1 MTALKEALRSAIED
15 WKQEPTHA
23 WLTPEQA
30 TQESTATPTQAK
42 PSKAKILFDYIQ
54 ANPGKTLNEI
64 AVALTDKGVGLS
76 TTSTYIHQMI
86 RAGHI
91 HRDANNMLYS
101 LQSEYEP
108 IRLLAAV
115 ATMEYPAK
123 PKKNKPGPKAKAKPT
138 PKPKTTY
145 PIDEPKPAP
154 APARTVHVQQKPNTI
169 EQDVELILSMLNV
182 RTAHQLRKALNE
194 MFK

>member
-15 WKQEPTHA
+15 WNTQVTLNTMH
-23 WLTPEQA
+23 A
-30 TQESTATPTQAK
+30 TQPEPAPTPTQTK
-42 PSKAKILFDYIQ
+42 PPKAKILFDYIK
-54 ANPGKTLNEI
+54 ANPGKTLKEI
-64 AVALTDKGVGLS
+64 TAAMVAQGVGAS
-76 TTSTYIHQMI
+76 TADSYVYQMI

-91 HRDANNMLYS
+91 HRDANNAIYS
-101 LQSEYEP
+101 LQAEYEP

-145 PIDEPKPAP
+145 PINEPTPT
-154 APARTVHVQQKPNTI
+154 RTIHVQQNPNTV
-169 EQDVELILSMLNV
+169 EQDVEMILSMLNV